1 MNKRDAVSKGGVGN
15 ESVGC
20 GRRLG
25 RGKIE
30 VPEAGCGCTS
40 AGEEQSVVTVDLEA
54 RGGEGGRASV
64 ITKLPNGE
72 EGVGGKPWEDVG
84 LASCRGETRKGQS
97 GHVA

>member
-40 AGEEQSVVTVDLEA
+40 AGEE
-54 RGGEGGRASV
+54 
-64 ITKLPNGE
+64 
-72 EGVGGKPWEDVG
+72 
-84 LASCRGETRKGQS
+84 
-97 GHVA
+97 